1 MNLIQLQTFLAVCR
15 TMSFTEASRQMCIS
29 QPAVSRQMSTLEEEI
44 GTRLFVRDHSTITL
58 TMAGQHFYD
67 KLAPQVT
74 SLQKLIGETKRIGD
88 GEKGSL
94 RIGLLED
101 QSLDSRISTPLRELR
116 EKNVYLSI
124 QRLNFQELEQK
135 LASSD
140 IDLAIS
146 IAQSPDVFPGC
157 CRKIY
162 AVEDM
167 CLAVHRDYLDMCQN
181 VRSGEDLMTFSKSCP
196 ILMPSL
202 DSFQRSQYE
211 KLQSVTRSHWYG
223 GQEYDFSSIAPMVA
237 SGLAASIV
245 NESHNLSV
253 DQSVVLMPLGDIPGV
268 EKGIF
273 WLEKNRN
280 PMIDQLLERFRS

>member
-1 MNLIQLQTFLAVCR
+1 MNLVQLQTFLAVCR
-15 TMSFTEASRQMCIS
+15 TMSFTEAARQMCIS
-29 QPAVSRQMSTLEEEI
+29 QPAVSRQISTLEEEI
-44 GTRLFVRDHSTITL
+44 GTRLFARDHSTITL
-58 TMAGQHFYD
+58 TVAGQHLFD
-67 KLAPQVT
+67 ELGPLVS
-74 SLQKLIGETKRIGD
+74 SLKNLMEETRRIGD
-88 GEKGSL
+88 GEKGCI

-101 QSLDSRISTPLRELR
+101 QSLDNSISAALRQLR

-135 LASSD
+135 LMTRE
-140 IDLAIS
+140 IDVAIS
-146 IAQSPDVFPGC
+146 IAQSSNVFPGC
-157 CRKIY
+157 HRKIY

-202 DSFQRSQYE
+202 DSFQRNQYE

-237 SGLAASIV
+237 SGLAATIV
-245 NESHNLSV
+245 NETHNLSV
-253 DQSVVLMPLGDIPGV
+253 DQSVVLIPLGDIPGV

-273 WLEKNRN
+273 WMKKNRN
-280 PMIDQLLERFRS
+280 PMIDQLLGNFR